1 MCVQRIAE
9 NGETKS
15 NVCCRVLSTGLTAVR
30 MQVSKLDTCI
40 RTANPIEG
48 VGERPA
54 YFPSPR
60 RQSDPTWT
68 TSGSYAICVN
78 GHRPNPPTGVH
89 VADGR
94 RKAGGGDSNF
104 HLAEGMGGGTE
115 CLTHVLSDEF
125 DNGKL
130 DTFYM

>member
-40 RTANPIEG
+40 RTASPIEG
-48 VGERPA
+48 VGGRPA
-54 YFPSPR
+54 YPPSPR

-94 RKAGGGDSNF
+94 RKAGAIQISIWRRVW
-104 HLAEGMGGGTE
+104 GGTE
-115 CLTHVLSDEF
+115 CLTRVLSDEF
-125 DNGKL
+125 NNGKL
-130 DTFYM
+130 DIF